1 MYDEDD
7 RVGRLAEVLAQ
18 EKLAD
23 GNNFAN
29 FGTKQ
34 ATVKTSHPIM

>member
-1 MYDEDD
+1 M
-7 RVGRLAEVLAQ
+7 AEVLAQ

-29 FGTKQ
+29 VGTKQ
-34 ATVKTSHPIM
+34 ATIRTNRPIM